1 METLQN
7 GASAQNN
14 EITNEQAT
22 AQVSNQTNNDEM
34 KDIDNPSAAASGVM
48 TETAGDS
55 RNESTKT
62 TNNNINSNTNT
73 NMNTTASNNQSVI
86 ANQVNKLS
94 ELIAMGYDFCFIRG
108 EQQRDLKKIHIDT
121 LIESF
126 KRCGNTIL
134 TPIEVVTAEHTVRE
148 GLSLERLSIDDKGK
162 FTFSPI
168 AIDENIDKLL
178 TIVDGQHRFAAY
190 LKASK
195 IEKIDVNVEVRTLE
209 LGSMS
214 VANFLSEK
222 NFNQLAWSHKDMVNA
237 TNAKFADKGE
247 TLMSVAQEWM
257 REYSVTAREAFK
269 ILSFKDCY
277 NKKLF
282 SDSFN
287 SDNLDKTLVGNPK
300 QIERGKKIFEALR
313 HGFVNQTKSLKNSEA
328 IDAIISVY
336 DNADDTEKATVV
348 DELILFFTTI
358 NDKLDLD
365 NPFDKDDYLAL
376 WDTFKTEIA
385 NPFKLAEYQTKATAI
400 MATDGILSKTEDANR
415 KKASESNIEKAS
427 KTKENTAKKV
437 SKTQVKLNKLNK
449 QVTEAKAALKEAQKA
464 DNDAQARLEKLQ
476 GLSHSTQAVA
486 SGIDTQSDDKT
497 PNVA

>member
-1 METLQN
+1 MAKELFT
-7 GASAQNN
+7 NN
-14 EITNEQAT
+14 ESGNDEHPIAHQVENKLNTVEMNT
-22 AQVSNQTNNDEM
+22 SVSNNNSE
-34 KDIDNPSAAASGVM
+34 ITSQVG
-48 TETAGDS
+48 
-55 RNESTKT
+55 
-62 TNNNINSNTNT
+62 NI
-73 NMNTTASNNQSVI
+73 
-86 ANQVNKLS
+86 S
-94 ELIAMGYDFCFIRG
+94 ELIAKGYEFCFIRG
-108 EQQRDLKKIHIDT
+108 EQQRDLMKNHIET

-190 LKASK
+190 LKARK

-222 NFNQLAWSHKDMVNA
+222 NFNQLAWSHKDMANA

-358 NDKLDLD
+358 NDKLNLD
-365 NPFDKDDYLAL
+365 NPFDKDDYLEL

-385 NPFKLAEYQTKATAI
+385 NNPFKLAEYKTKATAI

-464 DNDAQARLEKLQ
+464 DNEAQTRLEELQ

-486 SGIDTQSDDKT
+486 SDSQSDDQT
-497 PNVA
+497 SNVA